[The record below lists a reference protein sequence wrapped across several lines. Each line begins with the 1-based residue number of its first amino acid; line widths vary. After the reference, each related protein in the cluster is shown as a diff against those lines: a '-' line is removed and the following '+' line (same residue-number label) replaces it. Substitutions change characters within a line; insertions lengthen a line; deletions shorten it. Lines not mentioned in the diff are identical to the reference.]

1 MRASA
6 RIWTLGG
13 VAVCALAMLIAWVA
27 VVSPKQ
33 AKAGAKWTEADAAS
47 AQADALRARTAS
59 LEKQFAEID
68 TRRAELA
75 TKREALP
82 GQNALEDLLRTL
94 NEAAAATGVRVEDV
108 IPTEPIDLT
117 EELHPAPPSVSTTDE
132 SSSESSSSEAPAST
146 GASAAGPAASA
157 FPVYALPVTVRVSGT
172 LADVEAF
179 LRVAQTQ
186 QPRAML
192 FTSMSIV
199 PQVGSTTF
207 NEYVVLSAET
217 RVFVS
222 PDQSV
227 AVANPAAGTDAAGGT
242 S

>member
-13 VAVCALAMLIAWVA
+13 LAVCALAMLIAWVA

-33 AKAGAKWTEADAAS
+33 AKAAEKWTEADAAA

-68 TRRAELA
+68 GRRADLA
-75 TKREALP
+75 AKREALP
-82 GQNALEDLLRTL
+82 AQNALEDLLRTL

-117 EELHPAPPSVSTTDE
+117 EELHPAPPSVSTSDE
-132 SSSESSSSEAPAST
+132 TSSEAPAAETPAAPS
-146 GASAAGPAASA
+146 GSAAAPAASA
-157 FPVYALPVTVRVSGT
+157 FPVYALPVTVRVSGR

-179 LRVAQTQ
+179 LRVAQSQ

-192 FTSMSIV
+192 FSSLSIV

-207 NEYVVLSAET
+207 DEYVVLSAET

-222 PDQSV
+222 PERSV
-227 AVANPAAGTDAAGGT
+227 GGSDAASAGAAGEAN
-242 S
+242 

>member
-6 RIWTLGG
+6 RIWTLAGI
-13 VAVCALAMLIAWVA
+13 AACTLAMLIAWV
-27 VVSPKQ
+27 VVVAPKQ
-33 AKAGAKWTEADAAS
+33 AKAGDKWAEADAA
-47 AQADALRARTAS
+47 ATQADALRARTVA
-59 LEKQFAEID
+59 LEKQFAD
-68 TRRAELA
+68 VDARRAELA

-82 GQNALEDLLRTL
+82 EQNALEDLLRAL
-94 NEAAAATGVRVEDV
+94 NDAAAATGVRVEDV

-117 EELHPAPPSVSTTDE
+117 EQLHPAPPVVTTTE
-132 SSSESSSSEAPAST
+132 GSESSAPST
-146 GASAAGPAASA
+146 SGTPSAGSAATAASA
-157 FPVYALPVTVRVSGT
+157 FPVYALPVTVRVSGK

-179 LRVAQTQ
+179 LRVAQSQ

-192 FTSMSIV
+192 FSSLSIV

-207 NEYVVLSAET
+207 QEYVVLSAET

-222 PDQSV
+222 PVQT
-227 AVANPAAGTDAAGGT
+227 AAAAAAAGEA